1 MGSLYCVKEP
11 LKYMMGFKSW
21 STLKEGKQFS
31 KSLSI
36 LIGGKKPSLRD
47 CYYFLSN
54 SENTYVTPI
63 PLIMFRKVNKSKG

>member
-21 STLKEGKQFS
+21 STLKDGKQFS

-36 LIGGKKPSLRD
+36 LIGGKKPSLRTVII
-47 CYYFLSN
+47 F
-54 SENTYVTPI
+54 
-63 PLIMFRKVNKSKG
+63 